1 MKRSPVRLGDYF
13 VQRFQGN
20 ADFRCEELNRCGEPL
35 LLCYLDSL
43 VDTSESTRLREM
55 IAAITAPTA
64 SWKPVDAEADL
75 DDTALERALLT
86 GRIIVLHRTGNFA
99 LQPVMPKIQR
109 SIEVPQ
115 SETPLQGVPICA
127 TIGC

>member
-75 DDTALERALLT
+75 DEPSLPARKPLSLFTTPLNIYKPIRPL
-86 GRIIVLHRTGNFA
+86 RQRTFSRNFA
-99 LQPVMPKIQR
+99 GTF
-109 SIEVPQ
+109 S
-115 SETPLQGVPICA
+115 
-127 TIGC
+127 

>member
-43 VDTSESTRLREM
+43 VDTSESTRL
-55 IAAITAPTA
+55 
-64 SWKPVDAEADL
+64 L
-75 DDTALERALLT
+75 DRLAHPCSSPSFSSVTLT
-86 GRIIVLHRTGNFA
+86 VLMT
-99 LQPVMPKIQR
+99 
-109 SIEVPQ
+109 
-115 SETPLQGVPICA
+115 
-127 TIGC
+127 